1 MFIEGIML
9 CMLAAGIAVLY
20 FDDIC
25 CICERV
31 RNRYMI
37 WVSRH
42 KGQKD
47 KHKVPWQRRQ
57 QFSDSRSALYR

>member
-9 CMLAAGIAVLY
+9 CMLATGIAVLY

-31 RNRYMI
+31 PEQIYDM
-37 WVSRH
+37 VSRH